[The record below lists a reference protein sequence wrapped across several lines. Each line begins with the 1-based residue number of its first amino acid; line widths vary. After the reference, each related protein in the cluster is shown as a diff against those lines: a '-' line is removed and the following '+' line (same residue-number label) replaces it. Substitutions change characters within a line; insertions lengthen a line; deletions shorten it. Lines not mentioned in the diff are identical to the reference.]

1 MLKIAVAGVG
11 TVADAGAGAGAG
23 VFRDVA
29 WGREERVKDLTWS
42 VGW

>member
-1 MLKIAVAGVG
+1 MLKIAVAGVD
-11 TVADAGAGAGAG
+11 TIADAGAGAG

-29 WGREERVKDLTWS
+29 WGREELVKDLTWS